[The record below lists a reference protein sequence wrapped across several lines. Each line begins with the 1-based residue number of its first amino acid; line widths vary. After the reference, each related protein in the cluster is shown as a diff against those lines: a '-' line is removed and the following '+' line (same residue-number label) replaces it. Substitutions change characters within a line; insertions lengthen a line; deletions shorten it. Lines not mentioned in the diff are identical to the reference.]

1 MRMQEVLINSFSGM
15 CAGMWLDG
23 LDGQEDELD
32 DVRKGK
38 LDPTGNGEV
47 VIRPNREQIAQIKAD
62 EDEQVIEEDLQTRTP
77 G

>member
-1 MRMQEVLINSFSGM
+1 MSMQQVLINSFSGM

-23 LDGQEDELD
+23 FDGQEDELD

-38 LDPTGNGEV
+38 LNPTGSGEV
-47 VIRPNREQIAQIKAD
+47 VIRPNRDQIAETKAD
-62 EDEQVIEEDLQTRTP
+62 EDEEMIEEDLETRMP